1 MYRIPIIDIY
11 ILAVNKV
18 SVCMNSSIDFTS
30 SKINGSSGSCA
41 RLKSCSNHQTNFW
54 STPLTNTYLKIYCT
68 GICFHF
74 CVWLWGG
81 GSKFEEFPA
90 VLREIRGLSPE
101 RVVFVNISIL
111 VLGME
116 PRNSIWET
124 RHCHEEVHVFRL
136 RKMRLFA
143 VSLMDEYYKNK
154 DIKSESYYTK
164 RSCFHRLV

>member
-1 MYRIPIIDIY
+1 MYRIPIIYIY

-18 SVCMNSSIDFTS
+18 SVCMHSSIDFTS
-30 SKINGSSGSCA
+30 SKINGSSGSFA

-68 GICFHF
+68 VLVFVCIFAYDF
-74 CVWLWGG
+74 GG
-81 GSKFEEFPA
+81 GGGKFEEFPA
-90 VLREIRGLSPE
+90 VLPEIRGLSPE

-124 RHCHEEVHVFRL
+124 RHCHGEVHVFRM
-136 RKMRLFA
+136 RKMRLC
-143 VSLMDEYYKNK
+143 S
-154 DIKSESYYTK
+154 
-164 RSCFHRLV
+164 R